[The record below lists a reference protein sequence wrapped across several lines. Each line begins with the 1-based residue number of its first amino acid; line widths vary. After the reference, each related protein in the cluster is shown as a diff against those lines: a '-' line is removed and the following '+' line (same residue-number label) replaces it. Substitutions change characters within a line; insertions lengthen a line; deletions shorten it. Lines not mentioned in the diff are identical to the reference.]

1 MGENQ
6 EMKMTAEDIQKQR
19 NEWRKKGWSIPDLRG
34 GKQIWYELVKN
45 LVKQLESDEACDLNA
60 VADLGGVGD
69 AQTWRV
75 YAPFLKGI
83 GLVSNHSGRLVLS
96 DKGKFF
102 AKEPTRQKLADF
114 IQERFR
120 LFGEMLDII
129 SEVPVTIEEADK
141 KICKRYGLNW
151 TNLSKTRKRM
161 DWLES
166 LGLIDPIGNR
176 KWEITEAGQKA
187 LKEWCIVNPGVLEDA
202 DSDMD
207 EVEIVEPPLEIAVLL
222 QKLRENPGL
231 HKKRCT
237 YNIWVPSPNRI
248 ENLRIIIQFALN
260 RVPRKELFE
269 FIENE
274 FELKL
279 SSVESMLPFLKAS
292 GLLEEVGR
300 NIYIATAAARAWIE
314 TGNDLDFIR
323 ILHVHMQFVGEILL
337 YAEDDITRNDIYL
350 TGQNYGMNNEKTRWI
365 VGFLL
370 EAGLLEEPQYLH
382 IKTTRMG
389 KIFAGTL
396 PLEKGAEGNVLEE
409 TVAQEKEIAETVQSV
424 REEVSDK
431 KSDRL
436 HRISERLS
444 VSATNPNM
452 EGKNP
457 GLAFEEAIS
466 DIFSYMGFKTEHIG
480 GSGNTDVILKWKQ
493 NGDTVVA
500 IVDGKSKSNGQV
512 SHGDISDI
520 ALDTHREKNNADYVA
535 IIGPGF
541 SGDTIK
547 NFAIKKEY
555 ALITDKQ
562 LIEIANASEEL
573 GLSLEEMSLMF
584 QSPDGFSQL
593 EEIISSKRRELEIIP
608 QIIRQFCNEQELL
621 QSLSPRDLFLLLR
634 NSSISPSMEEL
645 MDGFHIL
652 SNSQIGILKKMDTNS
667 LPENEQY
674 VLCDVRETINRIRA
688 LANAIEK
695 GVD

>member
-1 MGENQ
+1 M
-6 EMKMTAEDIQKQR
+6 
-19 NEWRKKGWSIPDLRG
+19 
-34 GKQIWYELVKN
+34 
-45 LVKQLESDEACDLNA
+45 
-60 VADLGGVGD
+60 
-69 AQTWRV
+69 
-75 YAPFLKGI
+75 
-83 GLVSNHSGRLVLS
+83 
-96 DKGKFF
+96 
-102 AKEPTRQKLADF
+102 
-114 IQERFR
+114 
-120 LFGEMLDII
+120 
-129 SEVPVTIEEADK
+129 
-141 KICKRYGLNW
+141 
-151 TNLSKTRKRM
+151 
-161 DWLES
+161 
-166 LGLIDPIGNR
+166 
-176 KWEITEAGQKA
+176 
-187 LKEWCIVNPGVLEDA
+187 
-202 DSDMD
+202 
-207 EVEIVEPPLEIAVLL
+207 
-222 QKLRENPGL
+222 
-231 HKKRCT
+231 
-237 YNIWVPSPNRI
+237 
-248 ENLRIIIQFALN
+248 
-260 RVPRKELFE
+260 
-269 FIENE
+269 
-274 FELKL
+274 
-279 SSVESMLPFLKAS
+279 
-292 GLLEEVGR
+292 
-300 NIYIATAAARAWIE
+300 
-314 TGNDLDFIR
+314 
-323 ILHVHMQFVGEILL
+323 
-337 YAEDDITRNDIYL
+337 
-350 TGQNYGMNNEKTRWI
+350 
-365 VGFLL
+365 
-370 EAGLLEEPQYLH
+370 
-382 IKTTRMG
+382 
-389 KIFAGTL
+389 
-396 PLEKGAEGNVLEE
+396 EE

-621 QSLSPRDLFLLLR
+621 QSLSPRDLFLLYRKFLK
-634 NSSISPSMEEL
+634 SSEIVY
-645 MDGFHIL
+645 
-652 SNSQIGILKKMDTNS
+652 
-667 LPENEQY
+667 NE
-674 VLCDVRETINRIRA
+674 
-688 LANAIEK
+688 
-695 GVD
+695 